1 MGIFFSTWLVLQ
13 MVQVGRIS
21 AAVCVVCQFKML
33 ISEIRSSHE
42 IDPQFDEAIASPAGK
57 FLPEL
62 TFFFIVLKTDGLCPC
77 LTAASH
83 SWLWRDPFS
92 CKQLFPI
99 RAPPHGLGWL
109 FSVFLSQF

>member
-1 MGIFFSTWLVLQ
+1 
-13 MVQVGRIS
+13 
-21 AAVCVVCQFKML
+21 ML

-62 TFFFIVLKTDGLCPC
+62 TEFFVVVLKTDELCPC

-83 SWLWRDPFS
+83 SWL
-92 CKQLFPI
+92 
-99 RAPPHGLGWL
+99 
-109 FSVFLSQF
+109 